1 METPLKFKIWNN
13 KIKQW
18 VDTTDGVSFTY
29 TSGFFIPICGPDIE
43 IVTSVGGIKDNSGRE
58 IYIGDI
64 LKIRCQ
70 KDLQDNYYIVHSIHD
85 FYNTL
90 CSDDKYLRVTEFEI
104 VGNVYE

>member
-18 VDTTDGVSFTY
+18 MTTIDGVSFIY
-29 TSGFFIPICGPDIE
+29 VSGSFIPICDPDIE
-43 IVTSVGGIKDNSGRE
+43 ILLSTGIRDNNDRE

-70 KDLQDNYYIVHSIHD
+70 KDWQTNHYVVHNIKD

-90 CSDDKYLRVTEFEI
+90 SIDDKYLRVVEFEI
-104 VGNVYE
+104 VGNIYQ